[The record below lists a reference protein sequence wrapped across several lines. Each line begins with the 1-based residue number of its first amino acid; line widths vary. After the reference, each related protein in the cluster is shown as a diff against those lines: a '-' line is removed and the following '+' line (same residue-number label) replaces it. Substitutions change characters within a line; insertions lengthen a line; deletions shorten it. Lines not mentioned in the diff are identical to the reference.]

1 MEAVALK
8 YPENAEAPFIAA
20 SARGK
25 MAEKTE
31 DKKIFSKKNGALPSL
46 MERLS
51 TPEKQINDKSSAGY
65 LRGLFLIKRDEIEN
79 AIKCFSKKRVWAVLN
94 RDGEFPGSY
103 TTFLVMI
110 KKYIELSNEEEK
122 NQQIL
127 PIQKEDISQ
136 KEDFSK
142 IKAPRHFHHNPSE
155 DIDW

>member
-1 MEAVALK
+1 M
-8 YPENAEAPFIAA
+8 
-20 SARGK
+20 
-25 MAEKTE
+25 
-31 DKKIFSKKNGALPSL
+31 
-46 MERLS
+46 
-51 TPEKQINDKSSAGY
+51 
-65 LRGLFLIKRDEIEN
+65 IKRDEIEN